1 MVDEKYNQPKEY
13 FSLKLKETMCKGYI
27 EEHNIDPDSVVD
39 AREYCQGIMQR
50 YITLLD
56 NATYMPCEHIQK
68 EKEYGIPWRSAFK
81 AELEQMIDALAKRTI
96 SADGFDEDLEDPFE
110 LLHKIVKKDAI
121 DAATFDA
128 MTQADCLIMLVDNLE
143 LLEKT
148 VYTVKA
154 LLKEPEFQHFDE
166 VKEKV
171 HAKVKAEQLKQNPE
185 RPDTARLNEALMAK
199 K

>member
-1 MVDEKYNQPKEY
+1 MLIDEKYGQPKEF
-13 FSLKLKETMCKGYI
+13 FSLSLKETMCKGYM
-27 EEHNIDPDSVVD
+27 EENKIDPNSVVD
-39 AREYCQGIMQR
+39 AREYCQKIMQR

-81 AELEQMIDALAKRTI
+81 KELEVMIDALAKRTV
-96 SADGFDEDLEDPFE
+96 SSDGFDEDTEDPFV

-128 MTQADCLIMLVDNLE
+128 MSQADLLSMLNDNLE

-148 VYTVKA
+148 VYIIKA
-154 LLKEPEFQHFDE
+154 LLKEPDFEKFEDIKEE
-166 VKEKV
+166 V
-171 HAKVKAEQLKQNPE
+171 H
-185 RPDTARLNEALMAK
+185 
-199 K
+199 